1 MKWTIEY
8 FEQEDTTQ
16 PAEIFEDEL
25 DRSYPALSGKLINVA
40 DLLTDKGYRLGGG
53 LIEKCRSYERLWE
66 IRVIHAG
73 TLARELFGFD
83 GERIVLLHGYVKRT
97 GKPASER
104 DLEKAFHY
112 WKSYQKT
119 RHCESRAGGGSK

>member
-1 MKWTIEY
+1 MTLRNQLKYLSTL
-8 FEQEDTTQ
+8 

-25 DRSYPALSGKLINVA
+25 DRSFPALSGKLIKVT
-40 DLLTDKGYRLGGG
+40 DLLTVDGYRLGGG
-53 LIEKCRSYERLWE
+53 LIEKCHSYKGLWE

-112 WKSYQKT
+112 WKDYQKT
-119 RHCESRAGGGSK
+119 RRVSPVQEEAANE